1 MLWGTFNGYKVGLV
15 QSLSD
20 LDYIR
25 ADLHANIVA
34 GLDSETTS
42 LSFVHGRVVGVCIA
56 TGKTYSKDDYCG
68 YYIPIRHVGYHA
80 NLPVDLV
87 IAFVQYVVDNY
98 MTMWWNR
105 SFDFSMLELDGFKA
119 PFCW

>member
-56 TGKTYSKDDYCG
+56 TGKTYSKV
-68 YYIPIRHVGYHA
+68 ITFRFVMWAITPIFR
-80 NLPVDLV
+80 LTLLLL
-87 IAFVQYVVDNY
+87 
-98 MTMWWNR
+98 
-105 SFDFSMLELDGFKA
+105 SCSMSSIII
-119 PFCW
+119 